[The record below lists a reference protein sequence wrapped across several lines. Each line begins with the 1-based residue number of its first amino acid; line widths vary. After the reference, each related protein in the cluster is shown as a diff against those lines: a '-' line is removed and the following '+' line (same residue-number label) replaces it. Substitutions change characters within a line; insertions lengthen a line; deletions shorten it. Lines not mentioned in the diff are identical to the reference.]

1 MFLRLCMLLP
11 LVVAGLWGCGPT
23 ALHLDRAKTRPWTPI
38 ENATCLQLIDE
49 TPLVIEPGVED
60 GWAPLA
66 RHGIPLD
73 ALFERGTFA
82 YRRYEDPCA
91 HGLSRSVRLL
101 IRRQGVTVDS
111 VRFWDLKSPYV
122 WGEQS
127 CSYITN
133 DDGLSLNSC
142 FTVFLGL
149 DAIDSIPLT
158 DRVSFLAQ
166 ELEEGRLPPP
176 DTGMVGAYRW
186 LRSHLWPDSTRPI
199 LHVELALLRGRTREP
214 HRLPL
219 DAGTLLL
226 VRKKTP

>member
-1 MFLRLCMLLP
+1 MTDSVKSKPAPDFRGGFSCARDSGARAGCLPSLRSPLRGNAPPGRLYRIRAAGSWACRPASLARRELSLQLMLAPVHPFFSIRMFLRLCMLLP

-111 VRFWDLKSPYV
+111 VRFWNLKSPYV
-122 WGEQS
+122 G
-127 CSYITN
+127 
-133 DDGLSLNSC
+133 
-142 FTVFLGL
+142 
-149 DAIDSIPLT
+149 
-158 DRVSFLAQ
+158 VSS
-166 ELEEGRLPPP
+166 P
-176 DTGMVGAYRW
+176 V
-186 LRSHLWPDSTRPI
+186 
-199 LHVELALLRGRTREP
+199 RTSPTTMACR
-214 HRLPL
+214 
-219 DAGTLLL
+219 
-226 VRKKTP
+226 